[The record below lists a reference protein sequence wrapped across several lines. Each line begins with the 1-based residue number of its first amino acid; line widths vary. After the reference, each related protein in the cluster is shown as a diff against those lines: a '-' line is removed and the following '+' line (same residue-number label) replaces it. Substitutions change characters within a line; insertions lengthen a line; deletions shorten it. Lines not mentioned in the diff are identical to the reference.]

1 MPPARIAVIVG
12 NPVLIDAYNEGT
24 RGRRFPDGA
33 KMAKIHWNP
42 KKQEANSA
50 SLRFIHRDDM

>member
-1 MPPARIAVIVG
+1 MIVG
-12 NPVLIDAYNEGT
+12 NPVLIDAYNEGAP
-24 RGRRFPDGA
+24 GRRFPDGA